1 MSGLLGDL
9 RLAFRRVA
17 GSPGL
22 TLLIVATFA
31 LGIGA
36 NTAVFSLFD
45 QILLRSMPVKDPGQL
60 VILETTGP
68 NQGMFESNKEFP
80 SPISYPML

>member
-1 MSGLLGDL
+1 MSGLIGDV
-9 RLAFRRVA
+9 RLAFRRVL
-17 GSPGL
+17 GSPAL

-45 QILLRSMPVKDPGQL
+45 QVLLRPLPVKAPGRL
-60 VILETTGP
+60 VPVL
-68 NQGMFESNKEFP
+68 
-80 SPISYPML
+80 Y